1 MDLPVWLV
9 AATLPVW
16 LVTIIVLAVNF
27 VLPFV
32 LGTVI
37 SRALNM
43 KEAAFRIGAVLFS
56 VMLALTPFTLQV
68 MNGNS
73 ALDSLRFGI
82 DLAGGTNLVYQV
94 DRELAEQTE
103 KEVNDQ
109 SMDRLVGA
117 IAKRINPGGT
127 EEVTV
132 RKVGTDRVEVIIPGA
147 DPDEVA
153 RKKRQMTDLGSLEFS
168 ILANDRK
175 HSQIIKRAKNVERD
189 VRDGTTLVAR
199 WVPVGKTAKGEVKEI
214 GQHGGVEVRE
224 REVDGEKIP
233 EFLVIVSPDKAK
245 VTGKYLT
252 RAFQQVGE
260 QGTPVV
266 GFNFNQRGA
275 YLFGQLTTEY
285 QPTKDGFKSRLAMVL
300 NGEIHSAPNL
310 NDVIT
315 SSGQIDGNFTREEI
329 QELTS
334 VLNAGA
340 LELPLIQAPVN
351 EFSISPLLGKD
362 VQEKGTMAI
371 LIAVGCVLVFMA
383 VYYMVAGVVADVCLF
398 INMIL
403 VLGTMALIDATF
415 TLPGLAGLV
424 LTVGMSVDA
433 NVLIFERIREEQ
445 AKGSSLRMSIQ
456 NGFDK
461 AFTTIVDANV
471 TTLIT
476 AVILYVIG
484 TDQVKGFAVTLF
496 IGIIMGMF
504 SALYIGRLFFDI
516 LERKRM
522 IKEVKM
528 LSIVGKTSIDFTS
541 KQMVAA
547 VCSFALIVG
556 GMAAFTARGNDNLDI
571 DFTGG
576 SMVTFKFD
584 SKTPSTDQARSILE
598 KTAGKNITL
607 EELEVPSESGGPSQ
621 KFFRLRTKNGD
632 LDEVKE
638 QVYGAFADSEFDLHK
653 VTLDLAE
660 NAVQPIS
667 SSDSDDAKSEGED
680 DDSKKTAATDN
691 EFAGGS
697 QATLKFSDEI
707 STTTVI
713 ENFVVA
719 LQSQKGQDI
728 DDPAGLLEVAGTAGS
743 GMDAKEGDTRRY
755 SEFLLKAK
763 PELTSD
769 SVTSALTTM
778 QSTMAKQPI
787 LDQVN
792 TFDSSVASET
802 RNDAILAM
810 LASLIAIVAYIWFR
824 FERVTFGIA
833 AVVALVHDVLCV
845 LGLVAIASFLSGN
858 ALGQALGFYDF
869 KINLPM
875 IAAFLTIIGYSLNDT
890 IVVFDRIREV
900 RGKNP
905 DMTGSMIN
913 TSLNQT
919 LARTLLTS
927 ITTLIV
933 VLILY
938 ISGGEG
944 IHGFAFCLVMGV
956 FIGTYSSIFIAS
968 PVLLWLMNRPEPATS
983 NTAAPAKA

>member
-9 AATLPVW
+9 AASLPVW

-27 VLPFV
+27 VLPFA

-43 KEAAFRIGAVLFS
+43 KEAAFRIGIVLFS
-56 VMLALTPFTLQV
+56 VMLALTPFTLQ
-68 MNGNS
+68 MANGKSPLN
-73 ALDSLRFGI
+73 SLRFGI

-94 DRELAEQTE
+94 DRELAEKTE
-103 KEVNDQ
+103 KEVNDR

-117 IAKRINPGGT
+117 IAKRINPSGT

-168 ILANDRK
+168 ILANERK
-175 HSQIIKRAKNVERD
+175 HSSIIKQAQSVERD
-189 VRDGTTLVAR
+189 VREGTNLIAR
-199 WVPVGKTAKGEVKEI
+199 WVPVGKTADGKIKTI
-214 GQHGGVEVRE
+214 GQHGRVAFRE

-285 QPTKDGFKSRLAMVL
+285 QPEKDGFKHRLAMVL

-315 SSGQIDGNFTREEI
+315 SNGQIDGNFTREEI

-371 LIAVGCVLVFMA
+371 IIAIGCVLLFMA
-383 VYYMVAGVVADVCLF
+383 GYYLIAGVVADICLF

-445 AKGSSLRMSIQ
+445 TKGSSLRMAIQ

-496 IGIIMGMF
+496 IGIVMGMF
-504 SALYIGRLFFDI
+504 SALFIGRLLFDI

-528 LSIVGKTSIDFTS
+528 MSIVGKTDINFTS
-541 KQMVAA
+541 KQGMAA
-547 VCSFALIVG
+547 VCSIALIIG
-556 GMAAFTARGNDNLDI
+556 GMLAFSARGEDNLDI

-584 SKTPSTDQARSILE
+584 SDTPSVDEARTILE
-598 KTAGKNITL
+598 KTAGKNITI
-607 EELEVPSESGGPSQ
+607 EELIVPKTDSQ
-621 KFFRLRTKNGD
+621 KEKFFRLRTKNGN
-632 LDEVKE
+632 LDEVKG
-638 QVYGAFADSEFDLHK
+638 QVYDAFAESKFDLHK
-653 VTLDLAE
+653 VTLQLAE
-660 NAVQPIS
+660 NPVEPIS
-667 SSDSDDAKSEGED
+667 TEASDDPKSD
-680 DDSKKTAATDN
+680 DKKDDTKTAAVD
-691 EFAGGS
+691 EDFAGGN

-707 STTTVI
+707 STTTVV
-713 ENFVVA
+713 ENFVIA
-719 LQSQKGQDI
+719 LKSLKDQEV
-728 DDPAGLLEVAGTAGS
+728 DDPAALIGVAGTAGS
-743 GMDAKEGDTRRY
+743 GVDAAEGETRRY
-755 SEFLLKAK
+755 SEFVLKAK
-763 PELTSD
+763 PELASAD
-769 SVTSALTTM
+769 VASALTAM

-875 IAAFLTIIGYSLNDT
+875 IAAFLTIVGYSLNDT

-913 TSLNQT
+913 MSLNQT

-968 PVLLWLMNRPEPATS
+968 PVLLWLMNRPAPAPS
-983 NTAAPAKA
+983 NTTAPAKA